1 MGVMMR
7 YFAACNLAFV
17 AGSLVPVGG
26 HNVLEPAALSKP
38 VVVGPYT
45 FNFEEITRTMID
57 AGAARRVASAEE
69 LGVTVLE
76 LLRDPAE
83 RARMGAAARMVC
95 ARERGAARRTMVLL
109 GRIFARARYAQSD
122 TAPESRHMDVPS
134 RKTR

>member
-1 MGVMMR
+1 
-7 YFAACNLAFV
+7 
-17 AGSLVPVGG
+17 
-26 HNVLEPAALSKP
+26 
-38 VVVGPYT
+38 
-45 FNFEEITRTMID
+45 MID

-83 RARMGAAARMVC
+83 LARMGAAARMVC

-134 RKTR
+134 GKTR